1 VTPRF
6 KSGDLIVFDPL
17 WSLNNGCI
25 TMLVLAYHPEITD
38 RNYKQLAYYDLL
50 NKDSITQRNVEYVD
64 TYFKK
69 LV

>member
-1 VTPRF
+1 
-6 KSGDLIVFDPL
+6 
-17 WSLNNGCI
+17 
-25 TMLVLAYHPEITD
+25 MLVLAYHPEITD